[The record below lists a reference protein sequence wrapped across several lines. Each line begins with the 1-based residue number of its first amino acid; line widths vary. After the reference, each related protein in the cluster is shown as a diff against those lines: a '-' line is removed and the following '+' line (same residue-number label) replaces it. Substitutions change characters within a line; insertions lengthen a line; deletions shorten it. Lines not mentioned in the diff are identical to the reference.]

1 MLLEGQFLVHV
12 MFLVWGL
19 TVSMHITVSCG
30 VTSALSG
37 EATDH
42 RKDILTLRLVSSPT
56 EVNRSIPRKST
67 YLSALLD
74 QDLTF
79 MTPIPPWLL
88 ITLAAQRQIRCICVF
103 FLEKKG
109 KLRKNMIIFDI

>member
-12 MFLVWGL
+12 MCHVWGL
-19 TVSMHITVSCG
+19 NVPMHITVSCG

-42 RKDILTLRLVSSPT
+42 RKYILTLRLVSSLT

-79 MTPIPPWLL
+79 MTPIPPRLL

-109 KLRKNMIIFDI
+109 S